1 MGYTYFRVTDERARD
16 VMPKATEII
25 KDIFKTFPE
34 VSKSL
39 KGSDGYNGEPFID
52 EEFIIFNGDAEKG
65 EDYEPF
71 YFDVYDMDS
80 NFCKTANR
88 PYELAVCLCL
98 IVLKDTLKIKHGLS
112 WRSAFKFA
120 SDVYFMSHENDNGEI
135 IPAEKNWVKARRL
148 YNKYC
153 RAHNMKIPNY
163 SKCNIDE

>member
-39 KGSDGYNGEPFID
+39 KGSD
-52 EEFIIFNGDAEKG
+52 
-65 EDYEPF
+65 
-71 YFDVYDMDS
+71 
-80 NFCKTANR
+80 
-88 PYELAVCLCL
+88 
-98 IVLKDTLKIKHGLS
+98 
-112 WRSAFKFA
+112 
-120 SDVYFMSHENDNGEI
+120 VYFMSHENDNGKI

-153 RAHNMKIPNY
+153 RTHNMKIPNY
-163 SKCNIDE
+163 SKWNIDE

>member
-65 EDYEPF
+65 EDYETF
-71 YFDVYDMDS
+71 YFLLLLAD
-80 NFCKTANR
+80 TILLAN
-88 PYELAVCLCL
+88 
-98 IVLKDTLKIKHGLS
+98 G
-112 WRSAFKFA
+112 
-120 SDVYFMSHENDNGEI
+120 YFDNI
-135 IPAEKNWVKARRL
+135 YAT
-148 YNKYC
+148 
-153 RAHNMKIPNY
+153 
-163 SKCNIDE
+163 